1 MNFRFLHAADIHL
14 DSPLHGLDSA
24 DGAPVERIRNATRR
38 ALGNLVDL
46 ALAEDVAFVLIAGD
60 LYDGDWQDNGIG
72 LFFNRQAARLA
83 RADIPVYLI
92 KGNHDRSRW
101 IEESPFEGCHHLLE
115 LKNKPV
121 KGASIVLCHYS
132 MRVWNHSHRNGS
144 WMLYGHDHGRLA
156 PIKNSVDVGVDPNGF
171 RPLALEEVARLI
183 KKTQALVS
191 YNEMPAEELEAQG
204 MRP

>member
-1 MNFRFLHAADIHL
+1 MSNIFFIADTHFGHENI
-14 DSPLHGLDSA
+14 
-24 DGAPVERIRNATRR
+24 IRYCDRP
-38 ALGNLVDL
+38 
-46 ALAEDVAFVLIAGD
+46 F
-60 LYDGDWQDNGIG
+60 
-72 LFFNRQAARLA
+72 A
-83 RADIPVYLI
+83 RAQEMDAKIIDNWNAVVRPGDTVYHLGDFSWSHPEPYLKRLMGKVVLI